1 MKTTAYKPSVV
12 STTMAS
18 FLEGRL
24 FLETT
29 EKFTFFFSSLNIPL
43 VIEPFISLQ
52 ESASPLRSDDQMPLY
67 VLSIQERAEQLA
79 FQFEGKPVA
88 PQVKFPTVD
97 MHR

>member
-1 MKTTAYKPSVV
+1 
-12 STTMAS
+12 MAS

-29 EKFTFFFSSLNIPL
+29 EKFTFFSSLNIPL
-43 VIEPFISLQ
+43 VIEPSISLQ